1 MSSIKTLISA
11 GGECGIERD
20 VLKDEYK
27 YLIGVDSGVTHLYKL
42 FFHPT
47 HLIGDFD
54 SISEKDLKRAR
65 KDEATF
71 IELQQD
77 KDSTDLEAAYDLAIE
92 LNSDEIILIGGEEGD
107 VDQLFG
113 ILLLCA
119 SHASVIKTTWLQK
132 NYTIYFQDEIL
143 LNIDPGT
150 MFSIIAISDLYL
162 VTIEGAKWNIDR
174 ELVLLGSSKTLR
186 NESVG
191 EEIKIKIGEG
201 KAAIAVKT

>member
-1 MSSIKTLISA
+1 MRSTKTLISA

>member
-186 NESVG
+186 NESIG

>member
-1 MSSIKTLISA
+1 MRSTKTLISA

-92 LNSDEIILIGGEEGD
+92 LNSNEVVLIGGEGGEL
-107 VDQLFG
+107 DQLFG
-113 ILLLCA
+113 VFLLCA
-119 SHASVIKTTWLQK
+119 SLAGQIKTTWVQK
-132 NYTIYFQDEIL
+132 DYTIYFQNQIL
-143 LNIDPGT
+143 LNIDPGQ
-150 MFSIIAISDLYL
+150 MFSIIPITDLKN
-162 VTIEGAKWNIDR
+162 VIINGAKWDIDK
-174 ELVLLGSSKTLR
+174 ELVLFGSSKTLR
-186 NESVG
+186 NESIG
-191 EEIKIKIGEG
+191 KEIDIKIEEG
-201 KAAIAVKT
+201 KAAIAVRT

>member
-77 KDSTDLEAAYDLAIE
+77 KDSTDLEAAYDLASE

-186 NESVG
+186 NESIG

>member
-27 YLIGVDSGVTHLYKL
+27 YLIGVDSGVTHLYRL

-65 KDEATF
+65 KDEAIF

-77 KDSTDLEAAYDLAIE
+77 KNSTDLEAAYDLAIE
-92 LNSDEIILIGGEEGD
+92 LNSNEVVLIGGEGGEL
-107 VDQLFG
+107 DQLFG
-113 ILLLCA
+113 VFLLCA
-119 SHASVIKTTWLQK
+119 SLADQIKTTWVQK
-132 NYTIYFQDEIL
+132 DYTIYFQNQIL
-143 LNIDPGT
+143 LNIDPGQ
-150 MFSIIAISDLYL
+150 MFSIIPITDLKN
-162 VTIEGAKWNIDR
+162 VIINGAKWNIDK
-174 ELVLLGSSKTLR
+174 ELVLFGSSKTLR
-186 NESVG
+186 NESIG
-191 EEIKIKIGEG
+191 KEIYIKIEEG
-201 KAAIAVKT
+201 KAAIAVRT

>member
-92 LNSDEIILIGGEEGD
+92 LNSNEVVLIGGEGGEL
-107 VDQLFG
+107 DQLFG
-113 ILLLCA
+113 VFLLCA
-119 SHASVIKTTWLQK
+119 SLADQIKTTWVQK
-132 NYTIYFQDEIL
+132 NYTIYFQNQIL
-143 LNIDPGT
+143 LNIDPGQ
-150 MFSIIAISDLYL
+150 MFSIIPITDLKN
-162 VTIEGAKWNIDR
+162 VIINGAKWNIDK
-174 ELVLLGSSKTLR
+174 ELVLFGSSKTLR
-186 NESVG
+186 NESIG
-191 EEIKIKIGEG
+191 KEIYIKIEEG
-201 KAAIAVKT
+201 KAAIAVRT